1 MNVPL
6 KTQLTNGPTEVGT
19 HDLAPKDSQLLSQL
33 TELWK
38 DYSKRGL
45 RVRWRTGELLNRRLG
60 LPTKRLPH
68 GRRVL
73 KMAAEHLQ
81 TSESALSRMRWFA
94 HLFESLLDFQ
104 EKHPNEDSWTK
115 VKELLP
121 PLIAAAKGRTR
132 RVRRVACAGES
143 SSATISTDKPVSG
156 VEECDTGHLDG
167 IWRSLDDVTE
177 KLRGNGFR
185 FDENARSRMLRA
197 IQQLVAV
204 LYDRHQI
211 RFSIEQQRDS

>member
-1 MNVPL
+1 MNRTPTTL
-6 KTQLTNGPTEVGT
+6 LTNGPTEVGT
-19 HDLAPKDSQLLSQL
+19 HDLARKDSQLLSQL

-45 RVRWRTGELLNRRLG
+45 RVRWKTGELLNRHLG

-73 KMAAEHLQ
+73 KMAAKQLQ

-104 EKHPNEDSWTK
+104 EKHPAEDSWTK

-121 PLIAAAKGRTR
+121 PLIAAAKGRTWQ
-132 RVRRVACAGES
+132 VRGVGRAGKS
-143 SSATISTDKPVSG
+143 SSATTSTDKPVSD
-156 VEECDTGHLDG
+156 VEDCDTNHLEG
-167 IWRSLDDVTE
+167 IWQSLADVTE
-177 KLRGNGFR
+177 KLRRNSFR
-185 FDENARSRMLRA
+185 VDENARSQMLRTL
-197 IQQLVAV
+197 QQLEAV
-204 LYDRHQI
+204 IKDRFQI